1 MAKKILLVDDDPLIQ
16 ELYKTMLLAAGYEVT
31 AANNGQ
37 ECLSIV
43 DKFKP
48 DVIIMDMMM
57 PSMGGIE
64 TARRLGLNVAT
75 ASIPILFATNS
86 IAEGQ
91 EKLGGQRPFLSKCG
105 DPKEFLAKVKAF
117 VENPKTAFKPKPI
130 MDFNFGL

>member
-1 MAKKILLVDDDPLIQ
+1 MPKKILLVDDDVLIQ
-16 ELYKTMLLAAGYEVT
+16 QLYQEMLLAAGYEIAV
-31 AANNGQ
+31 ANNGQ

-43 DKFKP
+43 GQFKP
-48 DVIIMDMMM
+48 DVIIMDLMM

-64 TARRLGLNVAT
+64 TAKKLGQNVAT
-75 ASIPILFATNS
+75 ANIPILFATNS
-86 IAEGQ
+86 ISEGQ

-105 DPKEFLAKVKAF
+105 DPKEFLAKVKTF